1 MVDITIAIPT
11 LNSGA
16 TLGMT
21 LESLRSLGSM
31 ARVILVDSHSSDQT
45 LEIAKL
51 FSIEIRTCPP
61 GNLYEAVNVGLSDTD
76 TEWVT
81 YLNSDDVMYA
91 NTLATRIEGLRSAP
105 IDISYGAV
113 DFIDGDGRFLR
124 SWKPARETALLPL
137 YQAGYSAM
145 LQQGTLIRREL
156 FEKLGGFSTKYRYVA
171 DADFWFR
178 ALEAGARFHC
188 DKSTTVAAFRLHRAQ
203 ITQQKKIEMQ
213 AEHRAMVRDHGGQKS
228 SLAAK
233 AEFMRWRLR
242 NAGSY
247 VERWHRAHRIGAC
260 KVFCG
265 SYDLP

>member
-1 MVDITIAIPT
+1 MNLITIAIPA
-11 LNSGA
+11 LNAGA
-16 TLGMT
+16 TIGVT
-21 LESLRSLGSM
+21 LESLRLVKGI
-31 ARVILVDSHSSDQT
+31 ARIVVVDSFSTDAT
-45 LEIAKL
+45 LAIASTL
-51 FSIEIRTCPP
+51 ADEVLQCGP
-61 GNLYEAVNVGLSDTD
+61 GNMYSAINVGLREANTP
-76 TEWVT
+76 WVT
-81 YLNSDDVMYA
+81 YINADDIIYA
-91 NTLATRIEGLRSAP
+91 QTLAERLKGIPES
-105 IDISYGAV
+105 IDISYGPV
-113 DFIDGDGRFLR
+113 DFIDADSRFLR
-124 SWKPARETALLPL
+124 SWRPASEKALLPL
-137 YQAGYSAM
+137 YRAGYSAM

-178 ALEAGARFHC
+178 ALEAGAQFRYAG
-188 DKSTTVAAFRLHRAQ
+188 SATVAAFRLHRAQ